1 MEHNTGGRR
10 GSGGFPPVCIR
21 NRNSQIHQIITS
33 SKIIMGVHPSKCH
46 SLTVPGCPQEFSRNN
61 VMRFGMRSIF
71 LQVPTQN
78 EDPFTVVCNGNFLC
92 KVDIPCPNGFKV
104 LKVPVPGENDV
115 DFETVT
121 DFDMALSSTRE

>member
-1 MEHNTGGRR
+1 
-10 GSGGFPPVCIR
+10 V
-21 NRNSQIHQIITS
+21 
-33 SKIIMGVHPSKCH
+33 
-46 SLTVPGCPQEFSRNN
+46 
-61 VMRFGMRSIF
+61 RSIF

-104 LKVPVPGENDV
+104 LKVPIPGENDV

-121 DFDMALSSTRE
+121 DLAKGGRSVRFWRCPNELDKDRIDILRYGAR